1 AAGLAATRERQPAGD
16 LRASD
21 AGRCVLLKG
30 WVGRRR
36 DLGELIF
43 LTVRD
48 RSGMVQVVF
57 DKARCPAEA
66 VAAASQARGE
76 DVVEIEGEVVPRVP
90 EQRRTDMATG
100 GGEILPSRPRFLS
113 R

>member
-1 AAGLAATRERQPAGD
+1 MAESKSMSLARRPAGS
-16 LRASD
+16 LRSTD
-21 AGRCVLLKG
+21 AGERVRLQG

-57 DKARCPAEA
+57 DRARCPAEA
-66 VAAASQARGE
+66 VAAAAEARSE
-76 DVVEIEGEVVPRVP
+76 DVIEIEGEVVPRAP
-90 EQRRTDMATG
+90 EQRRTDMATANV
-100 GGEILPSRPRFLS
+100 
-113 R
+113 